1 MKNSK
6 KSFFTI
12 LLGMG
17 LLVVSCKKEGCT
29 DSSASNYNEDAKKDN
44 GSCTYPPVAQTG
56 FTWKENGGSEMVA
69 DSAFWTTGAWGTG
82 IRAYKGG
89 MANFF
94 EINWQGA
101 DNNSVGIKTLDSA
114 YGFTFLK
121 NSDSYTGT
129 SGQTLEIT
137 AVSGNS
143 ISGNFSAPVTG
154 GTITTVTGTFTSIN
168 KH

>member
-1 MKNSK
+1 MKRINL
-6 KSFFTI
+6 I
-12 LLGMG
+12 LIAAL
-17 LLVVSCKKEGCT
+17 LLVIVSCKKEGCT

-44 GSCTYPPVAQTG
+44 GSCTYLPVVQTG
-56 FTWKENGGSEMVA
+56 FTWKEDGGSEMLA

-101 DNNSVGIKTLDSA
+101 DNNSVGTKTLDPA

-154 GTITTVTGTFTSIN
+154 GTISTITGTFTSIN
-168 KH
+168 KQ